1 MVLGARGSDKRFKE
15 CCVCGEVFKTK
26 PSHWERR
33 KACSRKCDNK
43 RRETMY
49 LGKDNPNFENRG
61 AKNPLFK
68 GGRRVNSRGYVLVY
82 HPEHPNCDQDG
93 YVMEHRYIM
102 SLHLGRPLED
112 WEVVHHKDHNKQNN
126 EISNLEVM
134 SLADHTR
141 LHNEEKEIIRCEKTG
156 RILSINVI
164 APVETAHFV
173 EVDELSDSERGTN
186 GYGSTGVK

>member
-1 MVLGARGSDKRFKE
+1 
-15 CCVCGEVFKTK
+15 
-26 PSHWERR
+26 
-33 KACSRKCDNK
+33 
-43 RRETMY
+43 MY

-61 AKNPLFK
+61 EKNPLFK
-68 GGRRVNSRGYVLVY
+68 GGRRINSRGYVLVY

-102 SLHLGRPLED
+102 SLHLGRPLEA

-126 EISNLEVM
+126 KISNLEVM

-156 RILSINVI
+156 RILVINVI
-164 APVETAHFV
+164 APVITAHFE
-173 EVDELSDSERGTN
+173 EVDELSNSERGV
-186 GYGSTGVK
+186 GGFGSTGIK